1 LLPGGTAVEQ
11 RATRDETLSI
21 RSPRVDS
28 MRYDNVWNSAAALL
42 WAVAGAGLLS
52 GCSKSKP
59 AVPVA
64 RLEGTVTYH
73 GRPVNDGGVSFGP
86 LETGNGQ
93 SIWAPLDHGHY
104 VAAAV
109 PIGKVRVQINAV
121 EEQGTT
127 KSEFGA
133 TVARR
138 VNIVPAKYRGG
149 VVIDV
154 RGDKLDQ
161 NFELGE

>member
-1 LLPGGTAVEQ
+1 
-11 RATRDETLSI
+11 
-21 RSPRVDS
+21 
-28 MRYDNVWNSAAALL
+28 MRCDKLWNSAATLL
-42 WAVAGAGLLS
+42 WAIPAIGLLC

-64 RLEGTVTYH
+64 RLEGMVTYH
-73 GRPVNDGGVSFGP
+73 GRPVDNGGVSLGP

-104 VAAAV
+104 VAAV

-127 KSEFGA
+127 KSEFGT
-133 TVARR
+133 TVAKR
-138 VNIVPAKYRGG
+138 VNIVPPKYRGG

-154 RGDKLDQ
+154 QRDKLDL
-161 NFELGE
+161 NFELSE